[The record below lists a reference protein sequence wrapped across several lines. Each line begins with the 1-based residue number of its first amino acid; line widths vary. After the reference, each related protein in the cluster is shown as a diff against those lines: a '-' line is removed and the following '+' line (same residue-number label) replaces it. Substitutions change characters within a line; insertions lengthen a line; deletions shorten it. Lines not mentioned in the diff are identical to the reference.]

1 MKQTRKVGMEMNE
14 LQIENISGVD
24 CYEKDGTAYLKLEAV
39 ARGLGFSR
47 IAASGNEVVRWETV
61 RKYLEELGVPA
72 SWHGDSPQVGKD
84 GLPDFIP
91 ENIFYRLAMKAKNET
106 AERFQ
111 AKVADEIIPSI
122 RRNGM
127 YATDKVI
134 DQILDN
140 PDFGIELLTKLKEE
154 KARNKALEE
163 ENQRMRPKEIFADA
177 VSVSDTSILIGELAK
192 IIKQN
197 GVDIGQN
204 RLFEWMRKNGY
215 LISRKGTD
223 YNMPTQK
230 SMELGLFEI
239 KERTINNPDGSVRI
253 TKTVLVTGKGQQYF
267 INKFLGKEERS
278 A

>member
-1 MKQTRKVGMEMNE
+1 MNE
-14 LQIENISGVD
+14 LHIESISGVD
-24 CYEKDGTAYLKLEAV
+24 CYEKDGTAYLKLENV
-39 ARGLGFSR
+39 ARGLGFTTTQTVKDKEYT
-47 IAASGNEVVRWETV
+47 NVRWNRVDE
-61 RKYLEELGVPA
+61 YLEEIGFA
-72 SWHGDSPQVGKD
+72 TSGKR
-84 GLPDFIP
+84 PEFIP

-106 AERFQ
+106 AEKFQ

-122 RRNGM
+122 RKHGAYM
-127 YATDKVI
+127 TSDVLEKA
-134 DQILDN
+134 LAS
-140 PDFGIELLTKLKEE
+140 PDFLIQLATKLKNEQE
-154 KARNKALEE
+154 RNRKLKADNE
-163 ENQRMRPKEIFADA
+163 RMKPKEIFADA

-197 GVDIGQN
+197 SIDIGQN
-204 RLFEWMRKNGY
+204 RLFEWMRSKGY
-215 LISRKGTD
+215 LISRKGID

-267 INKFLGKEERS
+267 INKFLNKDEKS